1 MIKEQNKSDFNIEE
15 ILEILPQRFPF
26 VLIDR
31 ITNFISGEKCTAIKN
46 VSVNE
51 PYFQGHFPG
60 KPIMPGV
67 LILESMAQAGSF
79 LVLYNLEDPLSKG
92 MFFSAVEKSKFRKQ
106 IVPGDQIILE
116 MKLLKFRL
124 GTVKISG
131 KAYVDNQLV
140 AEAILLATLVDR

>member
-1 MIKEQNKSDFNIEE
+1 MIKEPNKSDFNVEE
-15 ILEILPQRFPF
+15 ILEILPQRYPF
-26 VLIDR
+26 VMIDR
-31 ITNFISGEKCTAIKN
+31 ITNFIAGESCTAIKN

-67 LILESMAQAGSF
+67 LILESMAQAGAF

-92 MFFSAVEKSKFRKQ
+92 MFFSAVEKSKFRKP

-124 GTVKISG
+124 GTVKLSG

>member
-1 MIKEQNKSDFNIEE
+1 M
-15 ILEILPQRFPF
+15 PQRYPF
-26 VLIDR
+26 VMIDR
-31 ITNFISGEKCTAIKN
+31 ITNFISGERCTAIKN

-67 LILESMAQAGSF
+67 LILESMAQAGAF
-79 LVLYNLEDPLSKG
+79 LVLYNLENPLEKG
-92 MFFSAVEKSKFRKQ
+92 MFFSAVEKSKFRKP
-106 IVPGDQIILE
+106 IVPGDQIVLE

-131 KAYVDNQLV
+131 KAYVDDQLV

>member
-1 MIKEQNKSDFNIEE
+1 MIKEPNKTEFNVQE
-15 ILEILPQRFPF
+15 ILKILPQRYPF

-31 ITNFISGEKCTAIKN
+31 ITNFVSGEKCTAIKN

-51 PYFQGHFPG
+51 PYFEGHFPG

-67 LILESMAQAGSF
+67 LILESMAQAGAF

-92 MFFSAVEKSKFRKQ
+92 MFFSAVEKSKFRKPL
-106 IVPGDQIILE
+106 VPGDQIILE

-131 KAYVDNQLV
+131 KAYVDNELV

>member
-1 MIKEQNKSDFNIEE
+1 MIKEPNKSDFNVEE
-15 ILEILPQRFPF
+15 ILEILPQRYPF
-26 VLIDR
+26 VMIDR
-31 ITNFISGEKCTAIKN
+31 ITNFISGERCTAIKN

-67 LILESMAQAGSF
+67 LILESMAQAGAF

-92 MFFSAVEKSKFRKQ
+92 MFFSAVEKSKFRKP
-106 IVPGDQIILE
+106 IVPGDQIVLE

-131 KAYVDNQLV
+131 KAYVDDQLV
-140 AEAILLATLVDR
+140 AEAIFLATLVDR

>member
-15 ILEILPQRFPF
+15 ILEILPQRYPF

-31 ITNFISGEKCTAIKN
+31 ITNFISGERCTAIKN

-79 LVLYNLEDPLSKG
+79 LVLYNLDDPLSKG
-92 MFFSAVEKSKFRKQ
+92 MFFSAVEKSKFRKP

>member
-1 MIKEQNKSDFNIEE
+1 MIKEKNKKEFNIEE
-15 ILEILPQRFPF
+15 ILEILPQRYPF
-26 VLIDR
+26 VMIDR
-31 ITNFISGEKCTAIKN
+31 ITNFVSGEKCTAIKN
-46 VSVNE
+46 VAVNE

-67 LILESMAQAGSF
+67 LILESMAQAGAF

-92 MFFSAVEKSKFRKQ
+92 MFFSAVEKSKFRKT

-124 GTVKISG
+124 GTVKIGG
-131 KAYVDNQLV
+131 KAYVDDQLV
-140 AEAILLATLVDR
+140 AEAIILATLVDR

>member
-1 MIKEQNKSDFNIEE
+1 MIKEPNKTEFNVQE
-15 ILEILPQRFPF
+15 ILKILPQRYPF

-31 ITNFISGEKCTAIKN
+31 ITNFVSGEKCTAIKN

-51 PYFQGHFPG
+51 PYFEGHFPG

-67 LILESMAQAGSF
+67 LILESMAQAGAF

-92 MFFSAVEKSKFRKQ
+92 MFFSAVEKSKFRKP

-131 KAYVDNQLV
+131 KAYVDNELV
-140 AEAILLATLVDR
+140 AEAILLATLIDR

>member
-67 LILESMAQAGSF
+67 LILEAMAQAGAF
-79 LVLYNLEDPLSKG
+79 LVLHDLENPLEKG
-92 MFFSAVEKSKFRKQ
+92 MLFSGVEKSKFRIP
-106 IVPGDQIILE
+106 IVPGDQIVLE

-124 GTVKISG
+124 GTVKIG
-131 KAYVDNQLV
+131 GVAYVNDKIV
-140 AEAILLATLVDR
+140 ADAILLASLVDR

>member
-1 MIKEQNKSDFNIEE
+1 MIKEPNKSDFNVEE
-15 ILEILPQRFPF
+15 ILEILPQRYPF
-26 VLIDR
+26 VMIDR
-31 ITNFISGEKCTAIKN
+31 ITNFISGERCTAIKN

-67 LILESMAQAGSF
+67 LILESMAQAGAF
-79 LVLYNLEDPLSKG
+79 LVLYNLENPLSKG
-92 MFFSAVEKSKFRKQ
+92 MFFSAVEKSKFRKP
-106 IVPGDQIILE
+106 IIPGDQIVLE

-131 KAYVDNQLV
+131 KAYVDDQLV
-140 AEAILLATLVDR
+140 AEAILLATLVNR

>member
-1 MIKEQNKSDFNIEE
+1 M
-15 ILEILPQRFPF
+15 
-26 VLIDR
+26 IDR
-31 ITNFISGEKCTAIKN
+31 IIDFISGEECTAIKN

-67 LILESMAQAGSF
+67 LILESMAQAGAF
-79 LVLYNLEDPLSKG
+79 LVLHNLEDPLSKG
-92 MFFSAVEKSKFRKQ
+92 MFFSAVEKSKFRKP
-106 IVPGDQIILE
+106 IVPGDRIVLK

-124 GTVKISG
+124 GTVRISG
-131 KAYVDNQLV
+131 KAFVDDKLV

>member
-1 MIKEQNKSDFNIEE
+1 MIKENNKSEFKTEE
-15 ILEILPQRFPF
+15 ILEILPQRYPF
-26 VLIDR
+26 VMIDR
-31 ITNFISGEKCTAIKN
+31 ITNFISGERCTAIKN

-67 LILESMAQAGSF
+67 LILESMAQAGAF

-92 MFFSAVEKSKFRKQ
+92 MFFSAIEKSKFRKP

-116 MKLLKFRL
+116 MKMLNFRL
-124 GTVKISG
+124 GTVKLSG
-131 KAYVDNQLV
+131 KAYVDDQLV
-140 AEAILLATLVDR
+140 AEAIFLATLVDR

>member
-15 ILEILPQRFPF
+15 ILEILPQRYPF
-26 VLIDR
+26 VLIDQ

-67 LILESMAQAGSF
+67 LILESMAQAASF
-79 LVLYNLEDPLSKG
+79 LALYNLEDPLSKG
-92 MFFSAVEKSKFRKQ
+92 MFFSAVEKSKFRKP